1 MGITYMAAPIT
12 TSLCDRWGC
21 RMVMCLGSVTYM
33 AAMFLTSL
41 VPHMSLMYITYGV
54 MFGFASS
61 CCYFSS
67 FYILIVYF
75 NKHLA
80 LANGIAAAGAGA
92 GTMSLSLTVDKLIS
106 TYGLRI
112 TFQAMAA
119 LSVLLFLAGLTFL
132 PMDFSEGDEERFEK
146 KKVMKEQLQIRQKD
160 KLISI
165 IKGLIRPSPAWG
177 NKAYVAWT
185 VALAMIFIAYYIPY
199 MLLVSRC
206 CCCYYYYYYY
216 YYY

>member
-21 RMVMCLGSVTYM
+21 RMVMCLGSATYM
-33 AAMFLTSL
+33 AAMLLTSL
-41 VPHMSLMYITYGV
+41 VPHMSLMYLTYGV

-92 GTMSLSLTVDKLIS
+92 GTMSVSLTVDKLIS
-106 TYGLRI
+106 TYGLRV

-132 PMDFSEGDEERFEK
+132 PMDFREGDEELFEK
-146 KKVMKEQLQIRQKD
+146 KKLMEEQLQIKKKD
-160 KLISI
+160 KLVSI
-165 IKGLIRPSPAWG
+165 IKELIKPSPVWG
-177 NKAYVAWT
+177 NKAFVAWT

-199 MLLVSRC
+199 MLLVS
-206 CCCYYYYYYY
+206 YYQIIKFMSDLNL
-216 YYY
+216 